1 MTCNAGS
8 VPALDHSCLSGG
20 PRGRPWKDQ
29 VAARRVLLVEDEGV
43 IRLMNAE
50 TLRDE
55 GFDVVQA
62 ENGDEVISLLD
73 RVDSFDVLFTD
84 LQMPGKLD
92 GIDVAVYARNRNP
105 AVPVLVVSGV
115 DAKRVMSRLNV
126 LEPPA
131 VFINKPYSP
140 QEIVETVRRLAQRR

>member
-1 MTCNAGS
+1 M
-8 VPALDHSCLSGG
+8 
-20 PRGRPWKDQ
+20 
-29 VAARRVLLVEDEGV
+29 AARRVLLVEDEGL
-43 IRLMNAE
+43 IRLMIAE

-105 AVPVLVVSGV
+105 AMPVLVVSGV

>member
-1 MTCNAGS
+1 M
-8 VPALDHSCLSGG
+8 
-20 PRGRPWKDQ
+20 
-29 VAARRVLLVEDEGV
+29 AARRVLLVEDEGL
-43 IRLMNAE
+43 IRLMIAE

-55 GFDVVQA
+55 GFDVVEA

-73 RVDSFDVLFTD
+73 QVDSFDVLFTD

-105 AVPVLVVSGV
+105 AMPVLVVSGV

-140 QEIVETVRRLAQRR
+140 QEIVETVRRLA

>member
-1 MTCNAGS
+1 M
-8 VPALDHSCLSGG
+8 
-20 PRGRPWKDQ
+20 
-29 VAARRVLLVEDEGV
+29 AARRVLLVEDEGL
-43 IRLMNAE
+43 IRLMIAE

-55 GFDVVQA
+55 GFDVVEA

-105 AVPVLVVSGV
+105 AIPVLVVSGV

-140 QEIVETVRRLAQRR
+140 QEIVETVRRLA

>member
-1 MTCNAGS
+1 M
-8 VPALDHSCLSGG
+8 
-20 PRGRPWKDQ
+20 
-29 VAARRVLLVEDEGV
+29 AARRVLLVEDEGL
-43 IRLMNAE
+43 IRLMIAE

-55 GFDVVQA
+55 GFDVVEA

-105 AVPVLVVSGV
+105 AMPVLVVSGV

-140 QEIVETVRRLAQRR
+140 QEIVETVRRLA

>member
-1 MTCNAGS
+1 
-8 VPALDHSCLSGG
+8 
-20 PRGRPWKDQ
+20 
-29 VAARRVLLVEDEGV
+29 VLLVEDEGL
-43 IRLMNAE
+43 IRLMIAE

-55 GFDVVQA
+55 GFDVVEA

-73 RVDSFDVLFTD
+73 RVDSFDLLFTD

-105 AVPVLVVSGV
+105 AIPVLVVSGV

-140 QEIVETVRRLAQRR
+140 QEIVETVRRLA

>member
-1 MTCNAGS
+1 M
-8 VPALDHSCLSGG
+8 
-20 PRGRPWKDQ
+20 
-29 VAARRVLLVEDEGV
+29 AARRVLLVEDEGL
-43 IRLMNAE
+43 IRLMIAE

-73 RVDSFDVLFTD
+73 QVDSFDVLFTD

-105 AVPVLVVSGV
+105 AMPVLVVSGV

-126 LEPPA
+126 LKPPA

>member
-1 MTCNAGS
+1 M
-8 VPALDHSCLSGG
+8 
-20 PRGRPWKDQ
+20 
-29 VAARRVLLVEDEGV
+29 AARRVLLVEDEGL
-43 IRLMNAE
+43 IRLMIAE

-55 GFDVVQA
+55 GFDVVEA

-73 RVDSFDVLFTD
+73 QVDSFDVLFTD

-105 AVPVLVVSGV
+105 AMPVLVVSGV